1 MSRTISPAALLL
13 AIALTL
19 SPAPAP
25 GEEEIAAQT
34 QPSAE
39 LTFEQRIAADIKAAL
54 MTHFGDDAA
63 DILVQVA
70 ANRAILTGTAPLK
83 AIQELAKEVA
93 LYVPGVT
100 RVANLIEVRPR
111 PASPDTP
118 LAAAAAHAE
127 HEVKDSALE
136 SRVKMRIA
144 RLIGLRARQIEVEAS
159 QGWVSLRG
167 VLPDAD
173 TKALVMRV
181 AENTPG
187 VARVIDLLR
196 HP

>member
-1 MSRTISPAALLL
+1 MTYAIPLTALILAAALM
-13 AIALTL
+13 TGG
-19 SPAPAP
+19 APAP

-34 QPSAE
+34 PPSAE
-39 LTFEQRIAADIKAAL
+39 LTAEQRIAADIKAAL
-54 MTHFGDDAA
+54 TTHFGDDAA

-70 ANRAILTGTAPLK
+70 ANRAILTGTAPFK

-100 RVANLIEVRPR
+100 RVANFIEVRPR

-118 LAAAAAHAE
+118 IAAAAAHAE
-127 HEVKDSALE
+127 REIGDSALE
-136 SRVKMRIA
+136 SRVKMRIGS
-144 RLIGLRARQIEVEAS
+144 LIGLRARQVEVEAS

-173 TKALVMRV
+173 TKAMVMRV

-187 VARVIDLLR
+187 VVRVIDLLR